1 MKFLVPNY
9 SCLQI
14 RGLRPPDP
22 RSLCPLSSTEFVEPP
37 PPPRKNSWVRHC
49 VYHTALGTLHYFYD
63 TSSKPFSFTG
73 PDTILSLH
81 FLRL

>member
-14 RGLRPPDP
+14 RGLPPPDH

-37 PPPRKNSWVRHC
+37 PPKKIPGYASGVLYTVK
-49 VYHTALGTLHYFYD
+49 
-63 TSSKPFSFTG
+63 
-73 PDTILSLH
+73 
-81 FLRL
+81 